1 MTSLRYMTLT
11 ATFLHGKEIA
21 LTPAAAANIILYY
34 TLLFILIELVQE
46 ILSQTYGT
54 PYPTT

>member
-1 MTSLRYMTLT
+1 MTSLRYMILT
-11 ATFLHGKEIA
+11 ATFLHGQEIA

-46 ILSQTYGT
+46 ILSQT
-54 PYPTT
+54 